1 MSISIYRRH
10 ISAALDKASQET
22 GWKHSTR
29 VLQDGTGVFSMVRSP
44 DVTEEEEDQEI
55 IINFTRE
62 VDRPRFIQLELPFVE
77 GENDD
82 SDSE

>member
-1 MSISIYRRH
+1 
-10 ISAALDKASQET
+10 
-22 GWKHSTR
+22 
-29 VLQDGTGVFSMVRSP
+29 MVRSP

-55 IINFTRE
+55 IINFVRE